1 VIRQTESLT
10 LLKYFTKSYFHDSF
24 GSKFRYIKFQNKI
37 EGVQY
42 GCIAIIYSELNSIID
57 QKKYFVKTHRQ
68 HSSSTYGDGII
79 DPREIFIYIF
89 LSKFKRS
96 GSFIDSLLF

>member
-1 VIRQTESLT
+1 MIRQTQSLT
-10 LLKYFTKSYFHDSF
+10 LLKHFTKSYFHDSF
-24 GSKFRYIKFQNKI
+24 GSEWRDIKFESKLV
-37 EGVQY
+37 GVQY
-42 GCIAIIYSELNSIID
+42 GCIAIIFSELNSIID
-57 QKKYFVKTHRQ
+57 QKKYYVKTHQQ
-68 HSSSTYGDGII
+68 HSSSTYGDGTI